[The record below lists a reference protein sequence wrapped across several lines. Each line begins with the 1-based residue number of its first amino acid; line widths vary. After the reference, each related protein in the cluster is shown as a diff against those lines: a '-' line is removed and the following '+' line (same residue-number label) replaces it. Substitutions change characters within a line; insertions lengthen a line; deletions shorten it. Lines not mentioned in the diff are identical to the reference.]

1 MARTSSAAATADR
14 HPVDQMLPA
23 GQLLLYGLQ
32 HVMSMYAGV
41 VAVPLIV
48 GLGEALEIAGREGR
62 REGERLK
69 TLGFSLKD
77 VAAMLEAEPYFRASF
92 TEDEVRAAQAQ
103 LPAVPKR

>member
-48 GLGEALEIAGREGR
+48 GTALGAVG
-62 REGERLK
+62 
-69 TLGFSLKD
+69 GFLYNLS
-77 VAAMLEAEPYFRASF
+77 VRF
-92 TEDEVRAAQAQ
+92 TGGLLVGFQNS
-103 LPAVPKR
+103 